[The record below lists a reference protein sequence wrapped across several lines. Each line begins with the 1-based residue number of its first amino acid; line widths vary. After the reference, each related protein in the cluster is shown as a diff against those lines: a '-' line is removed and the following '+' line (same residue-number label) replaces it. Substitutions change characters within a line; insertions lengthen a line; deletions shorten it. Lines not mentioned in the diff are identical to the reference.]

1 MFAWQATTRCNEH
14 RMPASKLLL
23 LPADPDCPAPPL
35 AALAA
40 TLQSIGLAGAPFR
53 HPRGIGYRAGE
64 RFLQLITFLGCS
76 PAVELELPLATADRA
91 RACETGRV
99 CHLRLSQS
107 RNGIR
112 FRADTRTPAPRCPQC
127 RKPENRWRTL
137 IESWQSAPE
146 QTRWRCRECG
156 YRGRL
161 FDLNFRKGGGFGHTF
176 IEIWGI
182 HPAEAVP
189 GEALLAALRELS
201 DCDWNTLYIR
211 E

>member
-1 MFAWQATTRCNEH
+1 
-14 RMPASKLLL
+14 MPVSKMLL
-23 LPADPDCPAPPL
+23 LPADPGCPAP
-35 AALAA
+35 ALATLVA
-40 TLQSIGLAGAPFR
+40 TLQSLGLAGAPFR
-53 HPRGIGYRAGE
+53 LPRGIGYRAGE

-76 PAVELELPLATADRA
+76 PAIELELPQDATERA

-107 RNGIR
+107 HEGIR
-112 FRADTRTPAPRCPQC
+112 FRADDRIPAPRCPQC
-127 RKPENRWRTL
+127 RQPEQRWRVL
-137 IESWQSAPE
+137 IGYWQSARE
-146 QTRWRCRECG
+146 QTRWHCRECG
-156 YRGRL
+156 YHGRL

-189 GEALLAALRELS
+189 GEALLTALRQLGG
-201 DCDWNTLYIR
+201 CDWSTLYIR